1 MAFLHSDPDLRVPV
15 LVEKTLVLEHQALL
29 VRLPVSPG
37 EGTPWTQ
44 FSMKSWFLRLTR
56 MSGFTTWWNS
66 PSTGPSQSGIKQE
79 YSIKAGGNQ
88 QILFGLT
95 RNKYDVE
102 EYIYF
107 AFLVV

>member
-1 MAFLHSDPDLRVPV
+1 MKLQKVAFLHSDPDLRVPV

-37 EGTPWTQ
+37 EGTPWTW
-44 FSMKSWFLRLTR
+44 FSMKAWFLRLTR

-79 YSIKAGGNQ
+79 YSIKAELPLEGTSRYY
-88 QILFGLT
+88 L
-95 RNKYDVE
+95 D
-102 EYIYF
+102 
-107 AFLVV
+107 